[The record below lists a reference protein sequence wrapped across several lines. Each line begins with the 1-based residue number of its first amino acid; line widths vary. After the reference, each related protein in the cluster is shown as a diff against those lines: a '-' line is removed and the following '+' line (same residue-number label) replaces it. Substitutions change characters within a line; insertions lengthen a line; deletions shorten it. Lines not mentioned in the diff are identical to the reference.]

1 MFKEIL
7 FYILSLIFPKQE
19 DVYIKEYMLDTKYIP
34 QEIVWVDD
42 INVLLSSYGYTEIFN
57 TYNRKSNVIDTCD
70 NCIYGYD
77 FGFIYCK
84 YTNRDIS
91 SMDEFST
98 TLEIYDIKNVLLFS
112 KDIFPTVVP
121 TVCKREYVILKTND
135 PNLEQN
141 TYSLDI
147 KMGILEKTDEQK
159 EIKEWYSKDM
169 SKKIVLEDDY
179 MLWVYMR

>member
-19 DVYIKEYMLDTKYIP
+19 DIYIKEYMLDTKYIP
-34 QEIVWVDD
+34 QEIVWIDD

-57 TYNRKSNVIDTCD
+57 TYNRKRNTIDTCS

-84 YTNRDIS
+84 YINRDIS

-112 KDIFPTVVP
+112 KDIFPTVAP

-135 PNLEQN
+135 PNLEEK
-141 TYSLDI
+141 TYIFDI
-147 KMGILEKTDEQK
+147 KSNTLREESNKREQ
-159 EIKEWYSKDM
+159 KEWYSKDM